1 MFFKIYYQPHMKKLI
16 MINHKYKISPVS
28 TTSVKSPLSGVIP
41 REHVI
46 RLEFEVFNIVWLS
59 IADTLKN
66 SLLEK
71 FYR

>member
-1 MFFKIYYQPHMKKLI
+1 MKKLN
-16 MINHKYKISPVS
+16 MKSHKYKIGPVS
-28 TTSVKSPLSGVIP
+28 PSVKSPFPRVIP

-59 IADTLKN
+59 VADTLKN

-71 FYR
+71 FYSSRM